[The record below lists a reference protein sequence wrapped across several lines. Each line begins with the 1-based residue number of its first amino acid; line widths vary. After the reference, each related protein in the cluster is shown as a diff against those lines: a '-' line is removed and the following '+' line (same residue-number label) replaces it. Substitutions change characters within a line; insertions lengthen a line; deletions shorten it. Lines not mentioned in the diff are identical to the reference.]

1 MRNQVPRVHIGSCV
15 LLNDQA
21 IARHVH
27 VSVDMHGH
35 HWLITF
41 RQLMGVHRYIVI
53 YSFFLYCSIILQKT
67 ATRRSPVAGRRSPVA
82 GRRSPVAGRRSP
94 VAGHLP
100 RRWLLITNGCSGLLH
115 YLSSCCWPEPSRA
128 VRCRPITGDFL
139 PIKGGRN
146 CCSRLVQF

>member
-1 MRNQVPRVHIGSCV
+1 MFTLIAGSAILPGGWPCYIFVFFV
-15 LLNDQA
+15 LFDNSTKDGDSPVA
-21 IARHVH
+21 
-27 VSVDMHGH
+27 G
-35 HWLITF
+35 
-41 RQLMGVHRYIVI
+41 
-53 YSFFLYCSIILQKT
+53 
-67 ATRRSPVAGRRSPVA
+67 RRSPVAGRRSPVA
-82 GRRSPVAGRRSP
+82 GRRSPVAGRRSPVAGRRSPVAGRRSPVVAGRRSP

-146 CCSRLVQF
+146 CCSRLVRF